1 MVTCY
6 IYWCLQNVQYL
17 NWKLSNKFGRKKK
30 FIISFYEN
38 MRWKNKSLFFLLS
51 HQNHILLKQQLN
63 DLLLKGYFFSI
74 QIIFTNVNYKII
86 FGWLIFWEGFLY
98 LNYFETKKI
107 CLTCFNNK
115 FRGVFH
121 LKFIFVECCYKEK
134 KFNWKALLFSWKV
147 YFG

>member
-1 MVTCY
+1 MKIWDGKIKAC
-6 IYWCLQNVQYL
+6 
-17 NWKLSNKFGRKKK
+17 
-30 FIISFYEN
+30 
-38 MRWKNKSLFFLLS
+38 FFLLS

-115 FRGVFH
+115 FRGVFQ